1 MNVYSCFKSAGIALT
16 AAAVLT
22 ACGQKPQ
29 APAQMPEV
37 SYIVIGAERL
47 AIQNELPGRL
57 ESFRT
62 ADIRAR
68 VPGVVLKRC
77 FEEGS
82 IVKKGQVLF
91 RIDPRDYQAS
101 VQSAQATLTH
111 AEANKTQV
119 DLKLKRYKPLVGI
132 DAISKQEYDDAVA
145 AAKQASADVQAAQAA
160 LAKAR
165 LNLEYA
171 NVLSPITGRIGRAL
185 VTEGALVGQNEPTLL
200 ATVQQID
207 PMYLNLTQSSSELMK
222 LRQDMLNG
230 TLQNVNASIPVTM
243 KLEDGTEYSEKGTLL
258 FSDITVDPTTGEIS
272 IRALFPNPKGLLLPG
287 TFVRAKLEQAINE
300 NAITVPQQA
309 VLHSNQG
316 DSVMVLNNEDKVE
329 SRKIVTGAVA
339 GTRFIVKEGLET
351 GDRVIVEGLQK
362 IKPGIQVKA
371 VPWQDPEKKEAPDQ
385 IQGVAPV
392 EKTEEKAEKNDG
404 NQQPAASKS

>member
-1 MNVYSCFKSAGIALT
+1 MNLYSCLRGAGIVIT

-22 ACGQKPQ
+22 ACSPKTQT
-29 APAQMPEV
+29 PAQMPEV
-37 SYIVIGAERL
+37 SYIVIGEERL
-47 AIQNELPGRL
+47 SIQNELPGRL

-101 VQSAQATLTH
+101 VQSAQAAVIQ
-111 AEANKTQV
+111 AEATRTQTG
-119 DLKLKRYKPLVGI
+119 LKLNRYKPLVGI
-132 DAISKQEYDDAVA
+132 NAISKQEYDDAAA
-145 AAKQASADVQAAQAA
+145 AAKQATAEVQAAKAS

-171 NVLSPITGRIGRAL
+171 NVVAPITGRIGRSL

-200 ATVQQID
+200 ATIQQID
-207 PMYLNLTQSSSELMK
+207 PMYLNLTQSSADIMK
-222 LRQDMLNG
+222 LRQDMMKGDLKDVG
-230 TLQNVNASIPVTM
+230 KSIPVTM
-243 KLEDGTEYSEKGTLL
+243 TLEDGTEYSERGSLL
-258 FSDITVDPTTGEIS
+258 FSDITVDPTSGEVS

-287 TFVRAKLEQAINE
+287 VFVRAKLEQAVQD

-309 VLHSNQG
+309 VQHSNDG
-316 DSVMVLNNEDKVE
+316 TSVMILDSEDKVE
-329 SRKIVTGAVA
+329 VRKITTGNAI
-339 GTRFIVKEGLET
+339 GTRFIVTEGLQN
-351 GDRVIVEGLQK
+351 GDRVIVEGIQK

-371 VPWQDPEKKEAPDQ
+371 VPWQDPERKDTPEQ
-385 IQGVAPV
+385 IQGVTPV
-392 EKTEEKAEKNDG
+392 EKPENKEGDKPAPAGNKA
-404 NQQPAASKS
+404 

>member
-1 MNVYSCFKSAGIALT
+1 
-16 AAAVLT
+16 
-22 ACGQKPQ
+22 
-29 APAQMPEV
+29 MPEV
-37 SYIVIGAERL
+37 SYIVIGEERL
-47 AIQNELPGRL
+47 SIQNELPGRL

-101 VQSAQATLTH
+101 VQSAQAAVIQ
-111 AEANKTQV
+111 AEATRTQTG
-119 DLKLKRYKPLVGI
+119 LKLNRYKPLVGI
-132 DAISKQEYDDAVA
+132 NAISKQEYDDAAA
-145 AAKQASADVQAAQAA
+145 AAKQATAEVQAAKAS

-171 NVLSPITGRIGRAL
+171 NVVAPITGRIGRSL

-200 ATVQQID
+200 ATIQQID
-207 PMYLNLTQSSSELMK
+207 PMYLNLTQSSADIMK
-222 LRQDMLNG
+222 LRQDMMKGDLKDVG
-230 TLQNVNASIPVTM
+230 KSIPVTM
-243 KLEDGTEYSEKGTLL
+243 TLEDGTEYSERGSLL
-258 FSDITVDPTTGEIS
+258 FSDITVDPTSGEVS

-287 TFVRAKLEQAINE
+287 VFVRAKLEQAVQD

-309 VLHSNQG
+309 VQHSNDG
-316 DSVMVLNNEDKVE
+316 TSVMILDSEDKVE
-329 SRKIVTGAVA
+329 VRKITTGNAI
-339 GTRFIVKEGLET
+339 GTRFIVTEGLQN
-351 GDRVIVEGLQK
+351 GDRVIVEGIQK

-371 VPWQDPEKKEAPDQ
+371 VPWQDPERKDTPEQ
-385 IQGVAPV
+385 IQGVTPV
-392 EKTEEKAEKNDG
+392 EKPENKEGDKPAPAGNKA
-404 NQQPAASKS
+404 

>member
-1 MNVYSCFKSAGIALT
+1 
-16 AAAVLT
+16 
-22 ACGQKPQ
+22 
-29 APAQMPEV
+29 MPEV
-37 SYIVIGAERL
+37 SYIVIGEERL
-47 AIQNELPGRL
+47 SIQNELPGRL

-101 VQSAQATLTH
+101 VQSAQAAVIQ
-111 AEANKTQV
+111 AEATRTQTG
-119 DLKLKRYKPLVGI
+119 LKLNRYKPLVGI
-132 DAISKQEYDDAVA
+132 NAISKQEYDDAAA
-145 AAKQASADVQAAQAA
+145 AAKQATAEVQAAKAS

-171 NVLSPITGRIGRAL
+171 NVVAPITGRIGRSL

-200 ATVQQID
+200 ATIQQID
-207 PMYLNLTQSSSELMK
+207 PMYLNLTQSSADIMK
-222 LRQDMLNG
+222 LRQDMMKGDLKDVG
-230 TLQNVNASIPVTM
+230 KSIPVTM
-243 KLEDGTEYSEKGTLL
+243 TLEDGTEYSERGSLL
-258 FSDITVDPTTGEIS
+258 FSDITVDPTSGEVS

-287 TFVRAKLEQAINE
+287 VFVRAKLEQAVQD

-309 VLHSNQG
+309 VQHSNDG
-316 DSVMVLNNEDKVE
+316 TSVMILDSEDKVE
-329 SRKIVTGAVA
+329 VRKITTGNAI
-339 GTRFIVKEGLET
+339 GPRFIVTEGLQN
-351 GDRVIVEGLQK
+351 GDRVIVEGIQK

-371 VPWQDPEKKEAPDQ
+371 VPWQDPERKDTPEQ
-385 IQGVAPV
+385 IQGVTPV
-392 EKTEEKAEKNDG
+392 EKPENKEGDKPAPAGNKA
-404 NQQPAASKS
+404 